1 MGNVLVTVVGSMVGI
16 YYKLLEKASKF
27 TSKKKDYYH
36 SEILL
41 KDEENQA
48 GKY

>member
-1 MGNVLVTVVGSMVGI
+1 MGNLLGTVVGSLVGI
-16 YYKLLEKASKF
+16 YLKLLEKASKF
-27 TSKKKDYYH
+27 TSKKKDYSQ